1 MVSIRPCPT
10 YDGMPDL
17 PSAPS
22 YRSHFCWLAWIF
34 SLSVYPAFQ
43 VFWLGCPRGRW
54 AARPAPAPRGSNG
67 SRGQI
72 AAFLPV
78 RGSRQ
83 MPRLPA
89 NSVAAPG
96 CSIAHTAGFAA
107 RISRLRAAF
116 PHRLASGLCERKSA
130 GSRLALLYAAAC
142 LCSFQPVPRL
152 YHLVHHWGYSNR
164 AAARKCRKE
173 RHSAAF
179 LSPRESPRWCTRKS
193 RNTRCGFF
201 VAPFPPGRL
210 HASPTARIHLQRP
223 FSISLQ
229 HTAISVLKIVS
240 SA

>member
-1 MVSIRPCPT
+1 
-10 YDGMPDL
+10 MPLNRGEYSRRILRMSDL
-17 PSAPS
+17 E
-22 YRSHFCWLAWIF
+22 RI
-34 SLSVYPAFQ
+34 YPAFQ

-96 CSIAHTAGFAA
+96 CSIAHTAGFAT

-179 LSPRESPRWCTRKS
+179 LSPRESPRE
-193 RNTRCGFF
+193 CG
-201 VAPFPPGRL
+201 GCGK
-210 HASPTARIHLQRP
+210 ARRWGEAGP
-223 FSISLQ
+223 
-229 HTAISVLKIVS
+229 
-240 SA
+240 

>member
-96 CSIAHTAGFAA
+96 CSIAHTAGFAT

-179 LSPRESPRWCTRKS
+179 LSPRESPRWCTKEKPQRMLRLFCRTIPSGTDSHFAQALVFVS
-193 RNTRCGFF
+193 RGL
-201 VAPFPPGRL
+201 VAKF
-210 HASPTARIHLQRP
+210 SPQD
-223 FSISLQ
+223 
-229 HTAISVLKIVS
+229 
-240 SA
+240 

>member
-1 MVSIRPCPT
+1 
-10 YDGMPDL
+10 
-17 PSAPS
+17 
-22 YRSHFCWLAWIF
+22 
-34 SLSVYPAFQ
+34 
-43 VFWLGCPRGRW
+43 
-54 AARPAPAPRGSNG
+54 
-67 SRGQI
+67 
-72 AAFLPV
+72 
-78 RGSRQ
+78 

-107 RISRLRAAF
+107 RISWPRAAF
-116 PHRLASGLCERKSA
+116 PHRLASGLCGRKSA

-179 LSPRESPRWCTRKS
+179 LSPRESPRWYTRKS

-201 VAPFPPGRL
+201 VAPFPQGRL

-229 HTAISVLKIVS
+229 HTAISVLKMVS